1 MTTMKVITRAEERP
15 RILSCVR
22 EARGNGECGF
32 YYNENR
38 DMYDMFNFREVVN
51 EFKRFNIIKRR
62 KGHRFNDD
70 NIPPLHI
77 HAIDHNNQTKIIDG
91 KPVYIMVLQHEHSSI
106 NPIGF
111 GLDKTFLVSGWIYCF
126 FDEKIRD
133 TLFKKFFLL
142 EEPTPVIPE
151 ISIETKALEYFTQY
165 YLDNTSQFVFEILN
179 DSQDSSVE
187 ELVETIRGF
196 IAKKVSS
203 TILEI
208 SKCEELNDEI
218 LNKIY
223 HVCRDKVMEAVDVLR
238 ENNIPKIKKNR
249 KPKKCVACNSPALL
263 KCGKCRRACYCGVEC
278 QRSDWL
284 HHKEICEGCN

>member
-1 MTTMKVITRAEERP
+1 MTTMKVITRAEERT
-15 RILSCVR
+15 RVLSCVR

-142 EEPTPVIPE
+142 EEPKPVIPTPVIPTPV
-151 ISIETKALEYFTQY
+151 IPTPVIPT
-165 YLDNTSQFVFEILN
+165 
-179 DSQDSSVE
+179 
-187 ELVETIRGF
+187 
-196 IAKKVSS
+196 
-203 TILEI
+203 
-208 SKCEELNDEI
+208 
-218 LNKIY
+218 
-223 HVCRDKVMEAVDVLR
+223 
-238 ENNIPKIKKNR
+238 PKIKKNK
-249 KPKKCVACNSPALL
+249 KPKKCVACKSPALL